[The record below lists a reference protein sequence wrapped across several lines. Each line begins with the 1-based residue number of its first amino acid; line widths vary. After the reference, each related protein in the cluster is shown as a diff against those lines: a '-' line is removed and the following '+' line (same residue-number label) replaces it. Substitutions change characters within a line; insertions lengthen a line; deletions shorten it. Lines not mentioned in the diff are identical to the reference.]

1 MTWPAPARPDAD
13 APPRPASGGA
23 WAGVFVAVGVAI
35 GILVSGT
42 TALSWYRHDTRA
54 LENERQSEIDALVD
68 GVRVRLE
75 EIGDFVEGEADAF
88 RGETLPTQSELNDQF
103 ALPDVL
109 GSEPGVIGEFYVE
122 RVGNQELGSFV
133 ARQQTDVSPTF
144 VVLPAGPRD
153 EYWVVARAVPSSLE
167 SMIGIDGRSVSV
179 ASQALAASR
188 DSGRPI
194 ASRTIPLSVGK
205 LSPDVGSRAIPRA
218 IVVVTPVYATP
229 STPQTVEERRATLK
243 GWAGVVVVG
252 DLFARDLQR
261 PTERTLGLRLFDGGP
276 EDRTTAFIGIA
287 PSDLADAPTA
297 DPREVRTASVDALG
311 LKLTVRVTSLAAL
324 PRPSATAPVIVFVS
338 GLLLSLLA
346 GLLAVVLLRSRGRAL
361 HRADDA
367 IAEARLSEDE
377 MRKSAERFASLVR
390 RSSDVIAIVDSAG
403 YIQFVTPSIE
413 RLLGTPPSRVEG
425 TCLFDYVVFD
435 EQNVLH
441 ELLGQIAVGEELASP
456 AELVLLRADGAKRWL
471 EVRASNLMD
480 DPNVGGIVL
489 NGRDVTERR
498 AFQDA
503 LTYEATHD
511 RLTELPNRSQFLQML
526 SRAEERAMGGRR
538 SLAVLFIDIDHF
550 KVVNDS
556 LGHGVGDALLVAVAR
571 RLVGAVRSSDPVA
584 RLGGDEFVVVC
595 EGVDLSGAKM
605 VAQHVLAACSAPFD
619 IAGRELRITASIGI
633 AFAEHANESAE
644 VILRNADIAMYE
656 AKAAGRSCV
665 RVFDDNAR
673 ADIVRRLDTEHALHK
688 AVERGELR
696 LFFQPIV
703 RLSDSEVVGA
713 EALLRWQHPQRGIVL
728 PGEFLSVSEDS
739 DLALTIGDWVL
750 QQAFSFLAR
759 PSTRA
764 VIPTTFRLGVN
775 LSNRHL
781 AYAGLPARLD
791 QLLSIHRIAPSSV
804 SLEITESAAML
815 DPGHVRKVLLAIRD
829 QGFSLALDDFGT
841 GYSSLSHVKR
851 LPIDA
856 LKIDRAFVDG
866 VTADRDDRAIVAAAV
881 GLGEALDLQ
890 VVAEG
895 VEMQVQARALQ
906 ALGCE
911 IGQGFLYSAAVSGSE
926 LLALMEPEPDLTQGD
941 DSSLFP
947 A

>member
-1 MTWPAPARPDAD
+1 MTRAAQRRAGAGAPARP
-13 APPRPASGGA
+13 PAGPLPGLLVG
-23 WAGVFVAVGVAI
+23 AGVLFGIVVAAVTG
-35 GILVSGT
+35 
-42 TALSWYRHDTRA
+42 LSWYRHDMRA
-54 LENERQSEIDALVD
+54 LESERVSEVDALVD
-68 GVRVRLE
+68 GVRVRLDD
-75 EIGDFVEGEADAF
+75 IGTFVQGEAATYQGT
-88 RGETLPTQSELNDQF
+88 RIPSQAEVNDQF

-109 GSEPGVIGEFYVE
+109 GREPGVIGEFYVA
-122 RVGNQELGSFV
+122 RVGGSDLDAFV
-133 ARQQTDVSPTF
+133 AQQEISVSPSF
-144 VVLPAGPRD
+144 QVLPPGQRD
-153 EYWVVARAVPSSLE
+153 EYWVVARAVPSSLS
-167 SMIGIDGRSVSV
+167 SMLGIDGKSVSV
-179 ASQALAASR
+179 AAQALSQAR
-188 DSGRPI
+188 DSGHAI

-205 LSPDVGSRAIPRA
+205 LSADVGSRTIPRA
-218 IVVVTPVYATP
+218 IVVVTPVYVNG
-229 STPQTVEERRATLK
+229 STPTTVDDRRRELK

-261 PTERTLGLRLFDGGP
+261 PTEQTLGLSLFDGGP
-276 EDRTTAFIGIA
+276 EDRTTALVGVA
-287 PSDLADAPTA
+287 PPDLLQTTSLTLGD
-297 DPREVRTASVDALG
+297 VRTATVDSLG
-311 LKLTVRVTSLAAL
+311 LHLTVRVTSLAAA
-324 PRPSATAPVIVFVS
+324 PSPSSTAPLIVFIS

-346 GLLAVVLLRSRGRAL
+346 GSLAVVLVRSRRRAL
-361 HRADDA
+361 HLADDA
-367 IAEARLSEDE
+367 IAEARFSEDE
-377 MRKSAERFASLVR
+377 MRKSAARFASLVR
-390 RSSDVIAIVDSAG
+390 RSTDVIAIVDPAG
-403 YIQFVTPSIE
+403 FVEFVTPSIE
-413 RLLGTPPSRVEG
+413 RLLGTPPARVEG

-435 EQNVLH
+435 EQPVLRA
-441 ELLGQIAVGEELASP
+441 LLDAVMTTEEVATP
-456 AELVLLRADGAKRWL
+456 AELVLLRTDGAKRWL
-471 EVRASNLMD
+471 EVRATNLTD

-511 RLTELPNRSQFLQML
+511 RLTELPNRAQFLQIL
-526 SRAEERAMGGRR
+526 ERAEERALGGGR
-538 SLAVLFIDIDHF
+538 SVAVLFIDIDHF

-556 LGHGVGDALLVAVAR
+556 LGHGVGDALLVAMAR
-571 RLVGAVRSSDPVA
+571 RLVGAVRASDPVA

-595 EGVDLSGAKM
+595 EGVDLAGAKM
-605 VAQHVLAACSAPFD
+605 VAQHVLAACSAPFE
-619 IAGRELRITASIGI
+619 IAGRELRITASVGI
-633 AFAEHANESAE
+633 AVSEHANESAE

-656 AKAAGRSCV
+656 AKAAGRACV

-696 LFFQPIV
+696 LYYQPIV
-703 RLSDSEVVGA
+703 RLADSQVVGA
-713 EALLRWQHPQRGIVL
+713 EALLRWAHPHKGLLL

-739 DLALTIGDWVL
+739 DLAVAIGEWVL
-750 QQAFSFLAR
+750 EEAFSFLAE
-759 PSTRA
+759 PDTRA
-764 VIPTTFRLGVN
+764 KALSMFRLGIN

-781 AYAGLPARLD
+781 GHMGLPSRLD
-791 QLLSIHRIAPSSV
+791 ELARAHRVAPSTV
-804 SLEITESAAML
+804 SIEITESAAMA

-906 ALGCE
+906 ALGCQ
-911 IGQGFLYSAAVSGSE
+911 IGQGFLYSPAVTGDE
-926 LLALMEPEPDLTQGD
+926 LLDLMDHAPLTVGGD
-941 DSSLFP
+941 
-947 A
+947 

>member
-1 MTWPAPARPDAD
+1 M
-13 APPRPASGGA
+13 G
-23 WAGVFVAVGVAI
+23 
-35 GILVSGT
+35 
-42 TALSWYRHDTRA
+42 LS
-54 LENERQSEIDALVD
+54 
-68 GVRVRLE
+68 
-75 EIGDFVEGEADAF
+75 
-88 RGETLPTQSELNDQF
+88 
-103 ALPDVL
+103 
-109 GSEPGVIGEFYVE
+109 
-122 RVGNQELGSFV
+122 
-133 ARQQTDVSPTF
+133 
-144 VVLPAGPRD
+144 
-153 EYWVVARAVPSSLE
+153 
-167 SMIGIDGRSVSV
+167 
-179 ASQALAASR
+179 
-188 DSGRPI
+188 
-194 ASRTIPLSVGK
+194 
-205 LSPDVGSRAIPRA
+205 
-218 IVVVTPVYATP
+218 
-229 STPQTVEERRATLK
+229 
-243 GWAGVVVVG
+243 
-252 DLFARDLQR
+252 
-261 PTERTLGLRLFDGGP
+261 LFDGGP
-276 EDRTTAFIGIA
+276 EDRTTAFIGVA
-287 PSDLADAPTA
+287 PANLLDAA
-297 DPREVRTASVDALG
+297 NIDQRDVRTASVDALG
-311 LKLTVRVTSLAAL
+311 LRLTVRVTSLVSPPHA
-324 PRPSATAPVIVFVS
+324 SATAPIIVFVG

-346 GLLAVVLLRSRGRAL
+346 GSLALVLVQSRRRAL
-361 HRADDA
+361 HLADDA
-367 IAEARLSEDE
+367 IAEARQSEDE
-377 MRKSAERFASLVR
+377 MRKSAARFASLVR
-390 RSSDVIAIVDSAG
+390 RSSDVIAIVDPAG
-403 YIQFVTPSIE
+403 DISFVTPSIQ
-413 RLLGTPPSRVEG
+413 RLLAVPPSRIEG

-435 EQNVLH
+435 EQHVLR
-441 ELLGQIAVGEELASP
+441 ELLDQVASGEEATSP

-511 RLTELPNRSQFLQML
+511 RLTELPNRAQFLHIL
-526 SRAEERAMGGRR
+526 SRAEERAISGGR
-538 SLAVLFIDIDHF
+538 SLAVLFVDIDHF

-605 VAQHVLAACSAPFD
+605 VAQHVLAACAAPFE
-619 IAGRELRITASIGI
+619 IAGRELRVTASIGI
-633 AFAEHANESAE
+633 AFAESANEPAE

-656 AKAAGRSCV
+656 AKSAGRACV

-703 RLSDSEVVGA
+703 RLADSEIVGA
-713 EALLRWQHPQRGIVL
+713 EALLRWEHPQRGIVL
-728 PGEFLSVSEDS
+728 PGDFLSVSEDS
-739 DLALTIGDWVL
+739 DLAVTIGDWVL
-750 QQAFSFLAR
+750 EEAFSFLAR
-759 PSTRA
+759 SDTRA
-764 VIPTTFRLGVN
+764 AVGPAFRLGVN

-781 AYAGLPARLD
+781 SHAGLPARLD
-791 QLLSIHRIAPSSV
+791 KLASTHHVAPSAV

-851 LPIDA
+851 LPIDT

-895 VEMQVQARALQ
+895 VEMQVQAKALQ
-906 ALGCE
+906 ALGCQV
-911 IGQGFLYSAAVSGSE
+911 GQGFLYSAAVTGAA
-926 LLALMEPEPDLTQGD
+926 LLALMDTADLTVGGD
-941 DSSLFP
+941 
-947 A
+947 

>member
-1 MTWPAPARPDAD
+1 
-13 APPRPASGGA
+13 
-23 WAGVFVAVGVAI
+23 VI
-35 GILVSGT
+35 GILVT
-42 TALSWYRHDTRA
+42 AVTALSWYRHDVRA
-54 LENERQSEIDALVD
+54 VDSERQAQIDALVD
-68 GVRVRLE
+68 GVRVRLDD
-75 EIGDFVEGEADAF
+75 IGNFVEGEARTYQGA
-88 RGETLPTQSELNDQF
+88 TLPSQAELNDQF
-103 ALPDVL
+103 ALPDIL
-109 GSEPGVIGEFYVE
+109 GREPGVIGEFYVQ
-122 RVGNQELGSFV
+122 RVESQQMARFVEL
-133 ARQQTDVSPTF
+133 QQADVSPTF
-144 VVLPAGPRD
+144 VVMPPGARD
-153 EYWVVARAVPSSLE
+153 EYWVVARAVPSSLS
-167 SMIGIDGRSVSV
+167 SMIGIDGRSVDV
-179 ASQALAASR
+179 AEQALAMSR

-194 ASRTIPLSVGK
+194 ASRTIPLSVGQI
-205 LSPDVGSRAIPRA
+205 STDVASRTIPRA
-218 IVVVTPVYATP
+218 IVVVTPVFTTA
-229 STPQTVEERRATLK
+229 STPDTVDERRAQIK

-261 PTERTLGLRLFDGGP
+261 PTEHTLGLSLFDGGP
-276 EDRTTAFIGIA
+276 EDRTTAFVGVA
-287 PSDLADAPTA
+287 PSTLLGPPSDQVAD
-297 DPREVRTASVDALG
+297 VRTETVDALG
-311 LKLTVRVTSLAAL
+311 LRLTVRVSSLA
-324 PRPSATAPVIVFVS
+324 PSPTPSATAPLIVLV
-338 GLLLSLLA
+338 GGVLLSLLA
-346 GLLAVVLLRSRGRAL
+346 GSLALVLVQSRRRAL
-361 HRADDA
+361 SLADDA
-367 IAEARLSEDE
+367 IAEARVSEDE
-377 MRKSAERFASLVR
+377 MRKSAARFASLVR

-403 YIQFVTPSIE
+403 FVQFVTPSIQ
-413 RLLGTPPSRVEG
+413 RLLGVPPSRIEG

-435 EQNVLH
+435 EQHVLH
-441 ELLGQIAVGEELASP
+441 DLLDEAVAGEEVTSP

-511 RLTELPNRSQFLQML
+511 RLTELPNRAQFLQIL
-526 SRAEERAMGGRR
+526 GRAVEHAIGGGR
-538 SLAVLFIDIDHF
+538 SLAVLFVDVDHF

-571 RLVGAVRSSDPVA
+571 RLVGAVRSTDPVA

-595 EGVDLSGAKM
+595 EGVDLAGAKM
-605 VAQHVLAACSAPFD
+605 VAQHVLAACAVPFE
-619 IAGRELRITASIGI
+619 IAGRELRVTASIGI

-656 AKAAGRSCV
+656 AKAAGRACV

-696 LFFQPIV
+696 LFYQPIV
-703 RLSDSEVVGA
+703 RLADSQVVGA
-713 EALLRWQHPQRGIVL
+713 EALLRWQHPQRGLML
-728 PGEFLSVSEDS
+728 PGDFLPVSEDS
-739 DLALTIGDWVL
+739 DLAVTIGDWVL
-750 QQAFSFLAR
+750 QEAFSFLAR
-759 PSTRA
+759 RDTRA
-764 VIPTTFRLGVN
+764 ALSPTFRLGVN

-781 AYAGLPARLD
+781 SHSGLPARLD
-791 QLLSIHRIAPSSV
+791 QLASRHHVAPSAV

-851 LPIDA
+851 LPIDT

-890 VVAEG
+890 VVAQG

-906 ALGCE
+906 ALGCQV
-911 IGQGFLYSAAVSGSE
+911 GQGFLYSAAVTGDE
-926 LLALMEPEPDLTQGD
+926 LLEMMTTATLTVGGD
-941 DSSLFP
+941 
-947 A
+947 